1 LSLAALAAA
10 LPWLLAPIA
19 LAVVIRLPRT
29 LPALARGYEGA
40 ESGPLVSVVI
50 PARNE
55 ARNIETVLRSVT
67 ATEGVAFEVIVVDDR
82 SDDGTAD
89 LAGRVSPGRARRLN
103 VLSGDPLPDGWFG
116 KPWACHQGAAEAR
129 GEVLLFTDA
138 DTVHGP
144 GLMARALAGL
154 DEDRADA
161 LTVIGRQL
169 MGTFWERLVQ
179 PQVFMGMLLR
189 YPRQTEPLP
198 AERWRDAIANG
209 QYIVIRSDVYDA
221 MGGHETVRGEVVEDM
236 KLAQALV
243 RAGRRLSVR
252 RAEDAFATRMYR
264 SLGELVE
271 GWSKNLL
278 LGGLETL
285 PPGWLRAVAPA
296 LAIAAGVAAWL
307 VPVTVMVAAWLGL
320 VGEAALLW
328 SQLVVG
334 MSIVFWAAISVRFG
348 ASPFYGLGYPLGA
361 AVVFWILV
369 RAWVRGRRVRWKGR
383 EYVISGSPGVGRQQA
398 PGA

>member
-1 LSLAALAAA
+1 MTAVWGSLIGA
-10 LPWLLAPIA
+10 LPWLLAPVA
-19 LAVVIRLPRT
+19 LAVVVRLPRA
-29 LPALARGYEGA
+29 LPAAGGARATGGGDRTG
-40 ESGPLVSVVI
+40 SDRRPLVSVVI

-82 SDDGTAD
+82 SDDGTAE
-89 LAGRVSPGRARRLN
+89 LARRLDPGRARRLT

-116 KPWACHQGAAEAR
+116 KPWACHQGAREAR

-144 GLMARALAGL
+144 ELMARALAGL
-154 DEDRADA
+154 DDDRADA
-161 LTVIGRQL
+161 LTVVGRQL
-169 MGTFWERLVQ
+169 MGSFWERVVQ

-189 YPRQTEPLP
+189 YPRQTDPLP

-209 QYIVIRSDVYDA
+209 QYIMIRRDVYDA
-221 MGGHETVRGEVVEDM
+221 IGGHEAVRGEVAEDM
-236 KLAQALV
+236 KLAQTLV
-243 RAGRRLSVR
+243 RSGRRLSVR

-271 GWSKNLL
+271 GWSKNLV

-285 PPGWLRAVAPA
+285 PPGWRRAVAPP
-296 LAIAAGVAAWL
+296 LAIALGAGVWL
-307 VPVTVMVAAWLGL
+307 VPAAVMGAAWLGI
-320 VGEAALLW
+320 VGGAAALW
-328 SQLVVG
+328 SEWVVG
-334 MSIVFWAAISVRFG
+334 VSIAFWATISRRFG
-348 ASPFYGLGYPLGA
+348 VSAFYGLAYVLGA
-361 AVVFWILV
+361 AVLCWIMM

-383 EYVISGSPGVGRQQA
+383 DYVAG
-398 PGA
+398 